1 MSAAETAGPYRI
13 GPRIGTSVWKSTD
26 TRNEKSVALKILTKQ
41 LPKDQAKRDAFVRDI
56 RVAAA
61 LYHPFIVP
69 ISEII
74 LVNDALFMVMEF
86 LDAQSISKRVNG
98 TPMAK
103 GDFFKL
109 AYQLADALKYIHTKG
124 LTHGNV
130 NGDSVMVMP
139 SGQVKLGGI
148 NLMNLRTDGA
158 AAAYHQKSGDAR
170 TVAYMAPEQ
179 ITGQSIDGKADIY
192 SAGVVMYE
200 MATGKLPYPAT
211 AAGDFARLVVEGQPV
226 SPKAVNPNIDP
237 AILNILG
244 RCLFKDQYKRHK
256 EVKLLF
262 EEIAKADPEAQK
274 FATAMTTRAVAPVA
288 QDKASRQAILFVG
301 DVANYDQLAA
311 KNPDAAAKAIARM
324 QQILGEAV
332 YLFDG
337 QIADSFGK
345 QMVAELPSVENA
357 LEAARK
363 GEFDFSPD
371 QQGDDQIQVRM
382 LLHAGPIAAKDGVIE
397 GEAVAKA
404 GQILAQLPGLQLFLT
419 EDFVKRAKGAARVKD
434 AGARGGAKVYTIAA
448 GNEPAAAPPQT
459 AAGGPARRAAAP
471 EPQAEAISAASEIRE
486 SKSGTKPRKKSKLP
500 LIAAVVVILI
510 LLGGA
515 AGFLLMRG
523 TAKEQPQAVVPTVTV
538 AAAPAPVEK
547 KVTIAPVA
555 IEGPTNPA
563 LVQRANAIRLGAME
577 ILRSIRSLRVADAEA
592 PDVMSIS
599 AVIRPGTGGPEI
611 APTAGESAPVPVPD
625 AASGIRSVLQWVS
638 GSTQVEVPVTANP
651 VALNSFAD
659 ALAFMAAND
668 GTKADRALKAAVTA
682 DPQFL
687 PAQLL
692 AMRWF
697 RERGQDKESLEA
709 AKQVVALDPT
719 NLNAARTVAQT
730 SLSTG
735 DLQTA
740 FGAYD
745 TILKTNNADLEAL
758 TNVARYAA
766 SIGDQTRFT
775 NALGRLKSVPAN
787 LIAVHLP
794 DSMVAR
800 GRMGAAVDPYYDLE
814 QQEPNNP
821 WLSLKIGRLAVLR
834 QSTDMAD
841 LELKKLQQSDPNYA
855 YHLLKAYLAAQQK
868 SRDELEEELKSA
880 AAASTPGDDFWTSA
894 AETYAM
900 LGDTQAVMTALS
912 KASARKEPT
921 AYYILTNPLF
931 RYLLNDPIFQG
942 IKDALTAQD
951 EEIRTALSQVSV

>member
-13 GPRIGTSVWKSTD
+13 GPRIGTSVWKGTD
-26 TRNEKSVALKILTKQ
+26 TRNEKNVALKILTRQ
-41 LPKDQAKRDAFVRDI
+41 LPKDHAKRDAFMRDI

-61 LYHPFIVP
+61 IYHPFIVP
-69 ISEII
+69 IIEII
-74 LVNDALFMVMEF
+74 PVNDAFFMVMEF
-86 LDAQSISKRVNG
+86 LDAQSLSKRVNG
-98 TPMAK
+98 TPMSR

-109 AYQLADALKYIHTKG
+109 AYQLVDAVKYIHTKG
-124 LTHGNV
+124 LTHGNL
-130 NGDSVMVMP
+130 NADSVMVTP

-179 ITGQSIDGKADIY
+179 ITGQSIDGRADIY
-192 SAGVVMYE
+192 SLGVVMYE
-200 MATGKLPYPAT
+200 MATGKLPYQAT
-211 AAGDFARLVVEGQPV
+211 SAGDLARLVVEGQPV

-244 RCLFKDQYKRHK
+244 RCLFRDPYKRHK
-256 EVKLLF
+256 DVKQLF
-262 EEIAKADPEAQK
+262 EEVAKADPEAQK
-274 FATAMTTRAVAPVA
+274 FATAMTARAAAPA
-288 QDKASRQAILFVG
+288 PQDKAVRQAILFVG
-301 DVANYDQLAA
+301 DVANYDALAA
-311 KNPDAAAKAIARM
+311 KDPQGAGRAVARM

-337 QIADSFGK
+337 QVADPFGK
-345 QMVAELPSVENA
+345 RMFAELPSVENA

-363 GEFDFSPD
+363 GEFDFSPE
-371 QQGDDQIQVRM
+371 QQGGDQIQVRM
-382 LLHAGPIAAKDGVIE
+382 LLHAGPIAAKDGVVE
-397 GEAVAKA
+397 GEAVTKA
-404 GQILAQLPGLQLFLT
+404 GQVLEQLPPLQLFLT

-434 AGARGGAKVYTIAA
+434 AGARGGAKIYTIAA
-448 GNEPAAAPPQT
+448 GNEPAAAPPQAT
-459 AAGGPARRAAAP
+459 AGVSVRRAAAP
-471 EPQAEAISAASEIRE
+471 EPEVEAISPASEIRD
-486 SKSGTKPRKKSKLP
+486 SKSGTRPRKKSSLP
-500 LIAAVVVILI
+500 LIAAAGLI
-510 LLGGA
+510 IVAGGA
-515 AGFLLMRG
+515 GFFLMRG
-523 TAKEQPQAVVPTVTV
+523 SSKQQPQAAPPTLTV
-538 AAAPAPVEK
+538 AATTAPVEK
-547 KVTIAPVA
+547 KVTIVPLA
-555 IEGPTNPA
+555 IEGSTDPA
-563 LVQRANAIRLGAME
+563 LAHRANAIRLGAME

-611 APTAGESAPVPVPD
+611 APTTGGSAAVPVPD

-638 GSTQVEVPVTANP
+638 GNTQVDVPVSANP
-651 VALNSFAD
+651 QALNSFAD
-659 ALAFMAAND
+659 ALTLMAAND
-668 GTKADRALKAAVTA
+668 GEKADKALKAAVIA

-687 PAQLL
+687 AAQLL

-709 AKQVVALDPT
+709 AKQVVVLDPT

-730 SLSTG
+730 SLSNG
-735 DLQTA
+735 DTQTA
-740 FGAYD
+740 FAAYNA
-745 TILKTNNADLEAL
+745 ILRTNNSDLEAL
-758 TNVARYAA
+758 TNVARYSA

-787 LIAVHLP
+787 VIAVHPP
-794 DSMVAR
+794 DISVAR
-800 GRMGAAVDPYYDLE
+800 GRMESAVDPYYDLE

-841 LELKKLQQSDPNYA
+841 LELKKLQQSDPTYA
-855 YHLLKAYLAAQQK
+855 YHLLKAYLAAQKK
-868 SRDELEEELKSA
+868 SRDELEDELKAA

-900 LGDTQAVMTALS
+900 LGDTPAVMTALT

-931 RYLLNDPIFQG
+931 RYLLNDPQFQG

-951 EEIRTALSQVSV
+951 EEIRAALAEVNI